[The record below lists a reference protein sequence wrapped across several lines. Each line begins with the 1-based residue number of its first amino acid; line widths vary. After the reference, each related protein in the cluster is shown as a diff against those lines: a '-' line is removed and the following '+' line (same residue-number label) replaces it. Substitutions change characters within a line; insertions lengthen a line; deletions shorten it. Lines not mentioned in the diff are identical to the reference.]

1 MKKAKSES
9 GAETRERIMLAA
21 METIRTR
28 GFAATRVDD
37 ICAAAGITKG
47 AFFHHF
53 ASKEEMAQAA
63 AKYFSDH
70 ADALF
75 GAAPYQSIAD
85 PRDRFIGYLEF
96 RRLIMDG
103 PTPNYT
109 CLLGTMVQEVHD
121 THPNIR
127 DACHRY
133 IWHHAASLVPMIEEA
148 KAKYAANADFD
159 ALELALHT
167 QAVLQGAFILG
178 KASQDPELAR
188 RHVDHLIRYVKSLFV
203 IPTETS

>member
-1 MKKAKSES
+1 
-9 GAETRERIMLAA
+9 MLAA
-21 METIRTR
+21 LEIIRTR
-28 GFAATRVDD
+28 GYASTRVDD
-37 ICAAAGITKG
+37 ICSAAGITKG

-75 GAAPYQSIAD
+75 GSAPYQAIAD
-85 PRDRFIGYLEF
+85 PFERFIGYLEF

-121 THPNIR
+121 THPGIR
-127 DACHRY
+127 DACHEY
-133 IWHHAASLVPMIEEA
+133 IWHHAASLVPTIDAA
-148 KAKYAANADFD
+148 KAKYPPVVELDSM
-159 ALELALHT
+159 ELALHT
-167 QAVLQGAFILG
+167 QAVLQGAFIIG
-178 KASQDPELAR
+178 KASQDPDLAR
-188 RHVDHLIRYVKSLFV
+188 RHVDHLIRYVKSLFDR
-203 IPTETS
+203 